1 MDKTHRTPLSASNR
15 TTIKGVVAILTLML
29 TLWSTTMSAQT
40 LALKTNVLYSATTT
54 PNLGVEVGLSR
65 RLTGQLYYGFNGW
78 EFNCKGGQP
87 SHIKHWL
94 LMPELRWWQCSTFN
108 GWFYGVHL
116 MGGEFNAGNAHVPVP
131 GAFFSGENLGSMIRD
146 SRCEGKYL
154 GGGVTVGYQW
164 ILGKHW
170 NLEAELGAGY
180 NHVWYDQYR
189 CSECGARLSTGN
201 TNYIGLTK
209 AGIALLYIF

>member
-1 MDKTHRTPLSASNR
+1 MKVRIQTPFGGAKKFFVLLLL
-15 TTIKGVVAILTLML
+15 VLTAA
-29 TLWSTTMSAQT
+29 TAKSQQV
-40 LALKTNVLYSATTT
+40 ALKTNLLYDATTT

-65 RLTGQLYYGFNGW
+65 RMTAQLYYGLNAWSFDG
-78 EFNCKGGQP
+78 KGGQP

-116 MGGEFNAGNAHVPVP
+116 MGGEFNAGNANVPVP
-131 GAFFSGENLGSMIRD
+131 GAFFKGENLGTMIRD

-154 GGGVTVGYQW
+154 GGGITVGYQW

-170 NLEAELGAGY
+170 NLEAEVGAGY
-180 NHVWYDQYR
+180 NHIWYDQYP
-189 CSECGARLSTGN
+189 CSECSTRISKDC

-209 AGIALLYIF
+209 AGIALMYIF